1 MSFINAILKKVE
13 NPAFAGQQW
22 LTFCPTI
29 KVNVDQQLFGYTDSS
44 KYLISSSTQE
54 MLFGSE

>member
-13 NPAFAGQQW
+13 YPAFAGQRG
-22 LTFCPTI
+22 LHFFPTI

-54 MLFGSE
+54 IN